1 MKGNPGLFEIL
12 YQRMA
17 RIGEEE
23 DADGGRGEEPVSKG
37 HPKVGRMSSNTSKKK
52 TYYLE
57 GIRR

>member
-1 MKGNPGLFEIL
+1 
-12 YQRMA
+12 MA

-52 TYYLE
+52 NYYLE